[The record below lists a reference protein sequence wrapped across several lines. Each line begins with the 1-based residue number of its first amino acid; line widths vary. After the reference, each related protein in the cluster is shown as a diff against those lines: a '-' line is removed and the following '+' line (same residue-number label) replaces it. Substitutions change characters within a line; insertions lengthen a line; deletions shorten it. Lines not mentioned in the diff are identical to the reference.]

1 MNALEIRKR
10 EAKVFILQRQLEDYI
25 EENKQPDDT
34 TPNTPEEAA
43 EIAQINK
50 HIKQQ

>member
-34 TPNTPEEAA
+34 AHTPEEAA